1 MIMNIWI
8 PPDGVMGSRQLKRSR
23 ALWITL
29 FKTFKKI
36 FWIFWKIVRP
46 LCYAMSIPTN
56 ERNTMSDTEL
66 IKDLF
71 EGVIDDNALAKL
83 SKEELDAINKML
95 TEAGY

>member
-1 MIMNIWI
+1 M
-8 PPDGVMGSRQLKRSR
+8 
-23 ALWITL
+23 
-29 FKTFKKI
+29 FKKI
-36 FWIFWKIVRP
+36 SWTPLKNVRP
-46 LCYAMSIPTN
+46 LCYDEIIPTK

>member
-1 MIMNIWI
+1 
-8 PPDGVMGSRQLKRSR
+8 
-23 ALWITL
+23 
-29 FKTFKKI
+29 
-36 FWIFWKIVRP
+36 
-46 LCYAMSIPTN
+46 MSIPTK
-56 ERNTMSDTEL
+56 ERYTMSDTEL

>member
-1 MIMNIWI
+1 VEN
-8 PPDGVMGSRQLKRSR
+8 
-23 ALWITL
+23 
-29 FKTFKKI
+29 
-36 FWIFWKIVRP
+36 VRP
-46 LCYAMSIPTN
+46 LCYDEIIPTK

-66 IKDLF
+66 IKNLF